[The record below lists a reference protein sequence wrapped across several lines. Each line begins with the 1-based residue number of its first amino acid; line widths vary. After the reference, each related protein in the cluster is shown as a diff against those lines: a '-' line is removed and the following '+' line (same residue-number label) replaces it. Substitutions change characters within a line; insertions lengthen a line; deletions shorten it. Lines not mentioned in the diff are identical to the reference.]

1 MNYTTVFEVSKKGFN
16 WWVPAVGFGF
26 FILSA
31 VLIKV
36 GSQHRWPWSKKWVGY
51 FGVVF
56 ATFWT
61 LAVFGTMFHEYNQLQ
76 AAYRRGE
83 YATVEGVIQNF
94 QPMPWDGHQDECF
107 SVNAVQFC
115 YSDYAP
121 TAGFNNTASHGGPIR
136 AGLSVRIGYV
146 GSSIVKI
153 DVMSVDRVSK
163 N

>member
-1 MNYTTVFEVSKKGFN
+1 LKLARKGSTG
-16 WWVPAVGFGF
+16 GFWPLDSGF
-26 FILSA
+26 SFCPPS
-31 VLIKV
+31 LIKV
-36 GSQHRWPWSKKWVGY
+36 SSQHQWAWAKKWVGY

-56 ATFWT
+56 AALGT
-61 LAVFGTMFHEYNQLQ
+61 LALFGTTFLEYSRLQ

-115 YSDYAP
+115 YSDYGP

-146 GSSIVKI
+146 GNSIVKI